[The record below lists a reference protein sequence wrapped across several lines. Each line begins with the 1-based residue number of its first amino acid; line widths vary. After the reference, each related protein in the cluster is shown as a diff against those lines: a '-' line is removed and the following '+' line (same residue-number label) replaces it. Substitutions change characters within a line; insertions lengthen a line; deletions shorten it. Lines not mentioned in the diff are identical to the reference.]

1 MFIGQHLLDNK
12 GEYGISGFGVSVTT
26 MEEVFI
32 KVGEGS
38 SELEDRVNEGKK
50 QCKLVVTVLLHK

>member
-1 MFIGQHLLDNK
+1 MYLWQYLLENR
-12 GEYGISGFGVSVTT
+12 GEYGISTFGVSVTT

-50 QCKLVVTVLLHK
+50 QCKFVSL